1 MLRFNKKLSY
11 VYNSLGLSVLISI
24 NVIFNLRIPL
34 TRCFIKRGKRG
45 ESILC
50 KKILYCLINDPPP
63 PPSRFSGDPRVLGLA
78 CEYSPLSTF
87 LAPRDVS
94 FLFSKTSLAARRDG
108 SIRRL
113 WRHRQTDKP
122 NMKSRVR
129 IKVGTL

>member
-24 NVIFNLRIPL
+24 NGIFNLRIPF

-50 KKILYCLINDPPP
+50 KKIFYCLINDPPP
-63 PPSRFSGDPRVLGLA
+63 PASRFSGDPRVLGLA

-94 FLFSKTSLAARRDG
+94 FFFQQNLPSG
-108 SIRRL
+108 EERRL
-113 WRHRQTDKP
+113 YSQALETQTNRQTEHEVKG
-122 NMKSRVR
+122 SH
-129 IKVGTL
+129 

>member
-24 NVIFNLRIPL
+24 NGIFNLRIPF

-50 KKILYCLINDPPP
+50 KKIFYCLINDPPP
-63 PPSRFSGDPRVLGLA
+63 ASRFSGDPRVLGLA

-94 FLFSKTSLAARRDG
+94 FFLQQNVPSG
-108 SIRRL
+108 EERRL
-113 WRHRQTDKP
+113 YSQALETQTNRQTEHEVKG
-122 NMKSRVR
+122 SH
-129 IKVGTL
+129 